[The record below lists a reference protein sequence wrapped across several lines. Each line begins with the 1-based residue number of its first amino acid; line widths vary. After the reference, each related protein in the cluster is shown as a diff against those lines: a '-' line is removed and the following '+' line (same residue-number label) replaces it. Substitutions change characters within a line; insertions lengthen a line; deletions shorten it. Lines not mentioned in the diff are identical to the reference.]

1 MALYMAKKS
10 LIKASKVNPISQLLI
25 ALAVLVI
32 LFASYEVATQND
44 ITRIAPTQLF
54 LLAGVLAV
62 LGLYLKDEK

>member
-1 MALYMAKKS
+1 MAKKS
-10 LIKASKVNPISQLLI
+10 LITPSKVNPISQILI
-25 ALAVLVI
+25 AVAVVVI

-44 ITRIAPTQLF
+44 ITSIAPTQLF